1 MSNKDGRIPLNA
13 TILKEQRKRCGL
25 SQEKFAE
32 QCLKQGLLVSMS
44 SIKRAELGMNVLY
57 RTAAHIAKF
66 YDIPVEALLIDDTKN
81 DSSNH
86 SDEHSPTISKSVND
100 GNTTLNS

>member
-1 MSNKDGRIPLNA
+1 MSNKDGRIPLNVSL
-13 TILKEQRKRCGL
+13 LKEQRRRCGL

-66 YDIPVEALLIDDTKN
+66 YDIPVETLLINDAKN
-81 DSSNH
+81 APSDHPSSSH
-86 SDEHSPTISKSVND
+86 TPQKSERVRVKEIQK
-100 GNTTLNS
+100 

>member
-1 MSNKDGRIPLNA
+1 MSTKDGRIPLNVA
-13 TILKEQRKRCGL
+13 ILKEQRKRRGL

-66 YDIPVEALLIDDTKN
+66 YDIPVETLLIDNTKH

-86 SDEHSPTISKSVND
+86 SDKHYLKKQIRV
-100 GNTTLNS
+100 